1 MSASLMRIPSKRPA
15 IIINTIQFASH
26 NNNFIMQN
34 MYKKKTNLNP
44 STVKL

>member
-1 MSASLMRIPSKRPA
+1 MLAALMRMPSKRPA

-26 NNNFIMQN
+26 NNNVIMQN
-34 MYKKKTNLNP
+34 MYKKKPNLNP